1 MPTRILTTLWM
12 WMLWMLWMLMSTL
25 KETKQCLHCRLHPME
40 RATTVINLWL
50 NQKQRRQLHP
60 HTLQSED
67 IGASQ
72 AAASK
77 RNSILHQTKDQ
88 CPKDP
93 DPYQQQACNPENL
106 GLRQRQDRPRLRCR
120 PSDTR
125 QEKTKKTQKKGEK
138 GPRTWQVSKAR
149 V

>member
-1 MPTRILTTLWM
+1 MKSLMPMLTPMMTTLWM
-12 WMLWMLWMLMSTL
+12 STS
-25 KETKQCLHCRLHPME
+25 KETGKCLHYPLHPME
-40 RATTVINLWL
+40 RATTVINLWMTR
-50 NQKQRRQLHP
+50 KQRRQLHP
-60 HTLQSED
+60 HTLQSD
-67 IGASQ
+67 GIGASE
-72 AAASK
+72 AAAYK

-93 DPYQQQACNPENL
+93 DPYQQQACNPKNV

-125 QEKTKKTQKKGEK
+125 QEKTKKTQKTGEK
-138 GPRTWQVSKAR
+138 GPRTWAVSKAR